1 MANSKMS
8 VLENGIT
15 PHVFWMICTCFVVGL
30 LLWLLTSTI
39 LVLRLKLAH
48 PHLYAELGRPD
59 VSQRPTGVLAK
70 IRKHN
75 APLPRDIKVL
85 FKACSFSIHATAWLG
100 VIFMLCVLVLRVH
113 QTTA

>member
-1 MANSKMS
+1 MS

-15 PHVFWMICTCFVVGL
+15 PHVFWMICTCFVGGL

-39 LVLRLKLAH
+39 LVLRLKLSH
-48 PHLYAELGRPD
+48 PHLYADLGKPD
-59 VSQRPTGVLAK
+59 VSQRPTGVLTK

-85 FKACSFSIHATAWLG
+85 FKACSLFIHVTACLG
-100 VIFMLCVLVLRVH
+100 MIFMLCVLVLTIH
-113 QTTA
+113 QTTV